1 MEKKKI
7 SSVMKIHVILMC
19 TVLLYCS
26 SSWSMP
32 SEFQAIYNAQ
42 LKRVDGKVMMTL
54 KKEQDNLYSYEIIT
68 RPSGF
73 WRVIIDG
80 SIWEKSTFSL
90 KNDAVQS
97 KSYELTDT
105 IRSKPRQSSATFDWD
120 NLLLSGYYKDRTFE
134 LPLNTGVIDRV
145 VLQIAIILNNEQ
157 GINSSEHYILDRDK
171 IKKVKV
177 SNKQTVN
184 INVPFGRFEALEIN
198 HVSEE
203 SDSIN
208 SLWLAPE
215 LGYIPI
221 KLTQKKDGKTVFS
234 ASLSQLTH

>member
-1 MEKKKI
+1 MQEKLNSRKIKKSATLI
-7 SSVMKIHVILMC
+7 FA
-19 TVLLYCS
+19 LLFYS
-26 SSWSMP
+26 LGWSIP

-42 LKRVDGKVMMTL
+42 LKQVDGQVMMTL

-90 KNDAVQS
+90 TNGVIQS
-97 KSYELTDT
+97 KTYDLTDT
-105 IRSKPRQSSATFDWD
+105 IRSKPRQSLAIFDWD
-120 NLLLSGYYKDRTFE
+120 NLLLSGNYKDRKFE
-134 LPLNTGVIDRV
+134 LPLNIDVIDRAT
-145 VLQIAIILNNEQ
+145 LQIAIIANNQ
-157 GINSSEHYILDRDK
+157 GPNLSSDYYILDRDK
-171 IKKVKV
+171 VLKVQVNKKD
-177 SNKQTVN
+177 TVN
-184 INVPFGRFEALEIN
+184 VRVPFGEFETIEIQ
-198 HVSEE
+198 HRSEQSE
-203 SDSIN
+203 ITN

-221 KLTQKKDGKTVFS
+221 KIAQKEDGKIVFS